1 MTIHAPMMGKCSME
15 ISGPPLGALLLSR
28 MHLEVYRDVL
38 IVVSGRRRDLL
49 ASHND
54 QRPGM
59 LLSIFWSKEEPP
71 EQTLIQYKMSA
82 VLRLIDCGINRVIV
96 KADFHFYLSFLS
108 LSPLNPQM
116 TLDIGTFEGIAPS
129 GLGKEHSINFSEG

>member
-1 MTIHAPMMGKCSME
+1 ME
-15 ISGPPLGALLLSR
+15 ISGPPLGALLPSR

-38 IVVSGRRRDLL
+38 IVVSGGRRDLL

-59 LLSIFWSKEEPP
+59 LLGIFWSNEEPP

-82 VLRLIDCGINRVIV
+82 VLRLIDCGINHVIL

-116 TLDIGTFEGIAPS
+116 TLDISTFEGIAPS
-129 GLGKEHSINFSEG
+129 GLGKEHSINVSEG